1 MCLGN
6 STHFEKKV
14 FEGKTNKSEEFHQ
27 SLYHMELPIH
37 AKEFPLYPAYYMGL
51 LKTLSMK

>member
-14 FEGKTNKSEEFHQ
+14 FEGKTNKQIRRVSPEFV
-27 SLYHMELPIH
+27 SYG
-37 AKEFPLYPAYYMGL
+37 ASY
-51 LKTLSMK
+51 TC